1 MKRYIF
7 YHLSEIIIL
16 FVIILTISLSVF
28 LASKVEH
35 KKVRGVV
42 VSHNVTAD
50 RYGNRTYST
59 LVKTEDGYIQE
70 VTDLNAYAIPAG
82 RTVIIE
88 VARPLEIKFNK

>member
-16 FVIILTISLSVF
+16 LVIILTISLSVY
-28 LASKVEH
+28 LVSKVEH

-42 VSHNVTAD
+42 VSHNVTSD
-50 RYGNRTYST
+50 KYGNRTYST

-70 VTDLNAYAIPAG
+70 VTDLNVYAIPVGKA
-82 RTVIIE
+82 VIIE
-88 VARPLEIKFNK
+88 VSRPLEIKFNK